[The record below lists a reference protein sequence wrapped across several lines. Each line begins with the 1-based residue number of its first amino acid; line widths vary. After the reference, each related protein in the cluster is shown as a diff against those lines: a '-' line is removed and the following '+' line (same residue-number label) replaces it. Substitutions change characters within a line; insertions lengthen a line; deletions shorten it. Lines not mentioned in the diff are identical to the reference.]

1 MISGAQVRA
10 ARALLGWTAKEL
22 ARKANV
28 GISTVQRIEN
38 AAGPPNVQVAN
49 LASIQSA
56 LEAAGIEFTNGD
68 APGIRMRGKRSDDE
82 VRSK

>member
-1 MISGAQVRA
+1 MITGAQVRA

-22 ARKANV
+22 ARKANI

-49 LASIQSA
+49 LASIQA
-56 LEAAGIEFTNGD
+56 TLEAAGIEFTNGD
-68 APGIRMRGKRSDDE
+68 APGIRMRARAI
-82 VRSK
+82 R